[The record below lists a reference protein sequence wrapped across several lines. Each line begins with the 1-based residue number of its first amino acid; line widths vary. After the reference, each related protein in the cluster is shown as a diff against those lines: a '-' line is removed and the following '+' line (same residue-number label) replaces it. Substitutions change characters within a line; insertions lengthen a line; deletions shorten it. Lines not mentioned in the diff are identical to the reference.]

1 MLGYLGCCS
10 GVTAS
15 VLAPARCCRGG
26 GMEAGGDACTHSLQ
40 DGLGH

>member
-1 MLGYLGCCS
+1 MLLWGYCKRVGACQMLS
-10 GVTAS
+10 
-15 VLAPARCCRGG
+15 GG